1 MSKKPLVSVIVPT
14 KNSEKFLEIT
24 LKSVR
29 DQTYEKIEL
38 IVVDNYSSDGTKTI
52 ALKYTDKVFNK
63 GSERSSQVN
72 YGAKLARGKYLY
84 RIDHDFYVE
93 PRVVEQS
100 VFKCE
105 MGGFDC
111 VAVHNTSDPK
121 VSFWAK
127 VRKFERDM
135 YKNDPLIV
143 GSRFWSKKVFESVGG
158 FNEEMVACEDYDLH
172 NRILQ
177 KGFKIA
183 RIRAQEIHLGEPR
196 SLKEI
201 VVKSYEYGRTL
212 RAIVVQGRLKYQLS
226 PIRFAFIKH
235 IHKFMLHPM
244 LASGFF
250 VMNLSKY
257 FAFQVG
263 KWSS

>member
-93 PRVVEQS
+93 PR
-100 VFKCE
+100 
-105 MGGFDC
+105 
-111 VAVHNTSDPK
+111 
-121 VSFWAK
+121 
-127 VRKFERDM
+127 DM

-183 RIRAQEIHLGEPR
+183 RIRAQEIHLVEPR